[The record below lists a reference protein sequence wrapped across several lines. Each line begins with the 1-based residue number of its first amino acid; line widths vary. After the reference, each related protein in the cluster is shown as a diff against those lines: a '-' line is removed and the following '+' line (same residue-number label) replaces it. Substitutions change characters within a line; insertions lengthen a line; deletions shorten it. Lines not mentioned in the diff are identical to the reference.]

1 MPLTIA
7 RTPTPFLSGRAH
19 RLYAATSEGM
29 PICHSASSVAAV
41 GTLGHPMH
49 LPHSVTAIDV
59 LLAALIG
66 AICSSTS
73 ATACIED
80 RRRVF
85 MYSSRVR

>member
-1 MPLTIA
+1 
-7 RTPTPFLSGRAH
+7 
-19 RLYAATSEGM
+19 
-29 PICHSASSVAAV
+29 
-41 GTLGHPMH
+41 MH

-85 MYSSRVR
+85 VYSSRVR